1 MTTPPTQRKHV
12 RRDGT
17 SQASRVQAALAPDYV
32 KVDERSVKDW
42 LEFARALA
50 GRLRFHDPDAPGEQ
64 LDWRGF
70 LGPDLELDQVLE
82 FLEHPEPLS
91 KAGAERFSGPHFVL
105 LLTFYKLMQVAQGHL
120 NSLTRRHLEHYYR
133 DILRMTREAPV
144 SDLVNVILELERDA
158 PALALKAGA
167 RLDGGKDEAGRPRV
181 YETTRDVL
189 LTQAQVAELRTVFTD
204 MRVTGIREARERRDP
219 ETNAKSRFVR
229 MFEFAL
235 GHPLPGDPLRRFA
248 GEDVTLELLRREA
261 ARVAFCSASLHMEL
275 YDLRTLVQLKQRRGA
290 AADPEWAEINA
301 LLQKAG
307 RARVGDDAWSL
318 SPSAPRDFTANLTKA
333 LGAAPDELYFAGVT
347 EVKSVDQLHARRQR
361 MIRLGSNLPDNEVD
375 AFIHE
380 RLHFKSLA
388 DFDRMMLLKTRVDT
402 DWRDL
407 NRILERAGQRKRD
420 DRSYRM
426 SVTEPSDFAANL
438 AAAIAYGG
446 FAWPEG
452 SAGVDAYYAAIEAI
466 EAYFFMPAE
475 KFAYVMAGA
484 PGETPEER
492 ATLPPRT
499 WSRIYA
505 HLEEAHRA
513 KVYSDRRAALSEAR
527 ASDGWVAMLYHA
539 LGEPVA
545 DGSDAPA
552 RRLTAHIKRSVD
564 ADFLLDV
571 DARVKA
577 GQGGGVSATEWSRVI
592 YIVELAQRVR
602 ERLPPPVAR
611 KIEWH
616 NLYANEDATT
626 ALVSLGLDSDKTP
639 RWRTFGRRPAVVKG
653 APPESNSLGW
663 ALSSPLL
670 ALGEGERTVTLV
682 LGFRA
687 AGWRDA
693 KIAALLAAD
702 PFQIEISG
710 EKAWITPA
718 SVEVT
723 HGDYAALSGASPA
736 PEVPLRALKIVLSLG
751 VDADPV
757 GVLDAKTAGVTA
769 DAPVIRLL
777 LRERWQDNLGTY
789 TVSYTELRDL
799 VLVRAHVRTRVT
811 ELGAIVAANDDTSL
825 ETKKPYE
832 PFGGDPAIGSR
843 FYFGHPELLGRQVDE
858 ISCSVQWMG
867 APKRLDAHYANYP
880 EAPSN
885 ADYTVEFRMIQRRRA
900 IKVEKAATLF
910 HAGDARERHAITMT
924 GLAGVTA
931 NAPRDGAGAA
941 PPSDVLDWSRYLEW
955 ELTPKDFQH
964 GAYAN
969 TATLKSLQ
977 LTEALSKGQA
987 ITAASYQVNTPY
999 TPKIRRMTL
1008 GYTASTEVAL
1018 ADTFTASS
1026 SAPVGAP
1033 VGARLFHIRPF
1044 GSHEIRPE
1052 DGEAEA
1058 RFLPLFAHEGE
1069 LYIGLAGVKAP
1080 QQVTLLFQMAEGSA
1094 DPDLEPAPVRWSYL
1108 SGDRWLSLHN
1118 GDILRDSTRGLINSG
1133 IMELSLAATL
1143 PSAQLP
1149 GELFWIRAG
1158 IPREPRSVCDTV
1170 AIHAQ
1175 AVPAVFVDQD
1185 NAASH
1190 YERPLPPRSVTGLV
1204 DAHPEIR
1211 AVSQPY
1217 TSFGGK
1223 PQEAAAAFYARVSER
1238 LRHKQRALTVW
1249 DYERLIL
1256 ERFPQIYKVKCLPAN
1271 IAENPDAPGQVDIV
1285 VIPDIRGQLPFDP
1298 FEPKAPAN
1306 LLADIEAFIQTR
1318 SPPHATVRVR
1328 NPRYVSVKVRFGVR
1342 FKPGHDEGYYRALL
1356 NDELN
1361 RFLSP
1366 WAYEDGADIVIGDKI
1381 YANSVINFVD
1391 KRDYV
1396 DYIASI
1402 RLFRSVDGEDY
1413 QLVLAPQAQDARGY
1427 YVTTER
1433 PDAVLVAAREH
1444 EIDVISEVDYEEQRY
1459 TGINYM
1465 KVELDF
1471 VVG

>member
-32 KVDERSVKDW
+32 KVDERSIKDW

-50 GRLRFHDPDAPGEQ
+50 KRLRFHDPDAPGQ
-64 LDWRGF
+64 LLDWQGF
-70 LGPDLELDQVLE
+70 LGPDIDLEQVVA

-91 KAGAERFSGPHFVL
+91 KAGAERFSSPHFVL
-105 LLTFYKLMQVAQGHL
+105 LLTFFKLLQVAQGHL
-120 NSLTRRHLEHYYR
+120 NSLTRRHLEYYYR
-133 DILRMTREAPV
+133 DILRMTRKAPV
-144 SDLVNVILELERDA
+144 SDLVNVILELDRDV
-158 PALALKAGA
+158 PALALKAGT
-167 RLDGGKDEAGRPRV
+167 RLDGGKDKDGRPRV
-181 YETTRDVL
+181 YATTRDVL
-189 LTQAQVAELRTVFTD
+189 LSQAQVAELRTVFTD

-219 ETNAKSRFVR
+219 DTNEKSRFVR

-235 GHPLPGDPLRRFA
+235 GHPLPGDRLRRFQ
-248 GEDVTLELLRREA
+248 GEEVTLELLRRQD

-290 AADPEWAEINA
+290 AASPEWAEINA

-307 RARVGDDAWSL
+307 RGRTGDSGWKL

-347 EVKSVDQLHARRQR
+347 EVKSIDQLHARRQR
-361 MIRLGSNLPDNEVD
+361 MIRVGSNLPGNEVD

-380 RLHFKSLA
+380 KLYFQRLA
-388 DFDRMMLLKTRVDT
+388 DFDRMMLLKTRVDA

-426 SVTEPSDFAANL
+426 NVTQPSNFAANF

-446 FAWPEG
+446 FSWPEG
-452 SAGVDAYYAAIEAI
+452 VSSVDSYYAAIEAI

-492 ATLPPRT
+492 PTLPPRT
-499 WSRIYA
+499 WARIYK

-513 KVYSDRRAALSEAR
+513 KVYSDRRAALSQAR
-527 ASDGWVAMLYHA
+527 ASDGWLAMLYHA

-552 RRLTAHIKRSVD
+552 RRLTAHIKRSFD
-564 ADFLLDV
+564 ADFLLDI
-571 DARVKA
+571 DARV
-577 GQGGGVSATEWSRVI
+577 QGGEGVSAAEWSRVT

-602 ERLPPPVAR
+602 ERLPSPVAR

-639 RWRTFGRRPAVVKG
+639 RWRTFGRRPAVVEG
-653 APPESNSLGW
+653 SPPESNSLGW

-670 ALGEGERTVTLV
+670 ALGEGERRVTLV
-682 LGFRA
+682 LGFRQ
-687 AGWRDA
+687 AGWSDA
-693 KIAALLAAD
+693 KIAALLATD

-710 EKAWITPA
+710 EKSWITPT
-718 SVEVT
+718 SVEVS

-736 PEVPLRALKIVLSLG
+736 PEVPLRGLKIVLTLG
-751 VDADPV
+751 VDADPA
-757 GVLDAKTAGVTA
+757 GVLDAKNAGVQA

-777 LRERWQDNLGTY
+777 LRERWQEHLQTY

-799 VLVRAHVRTRVT
+799 VLVRAHLRTRVT

-880 EAPSN
+880 EAPKN
-885 ADYTVEFRMIQRRRA
+885 EQYTVDFRMIQRRRA
-900 IKVEKAATLF
+900 IKVETAATLF
-910 HAGDARERHAITMT
+910 DAGDARRRHEVTMT

-931 NAPRDGAGAA
+931 SAPGHDPAA
-941 PPSDVLDWSRYLEW
+941 KLPGDVLDWSRYLEW
-955 ELTPKDFQH
+955 ELKPKDLQH

-977 LTEALSKGQA
+977 LTEALSKGQS

-999 TPKIRRMTL
+999 TPKIRKMTL
-1008 GYTASTEVAL
+1008 GYTASSEVAL
-1018 ADTFTASS
+1018 ADTFTSS
-1026 SAPVGAP
+1026 GARP
-1033 VGARLFHIRPF
+1033 AGARLFHIRPF

-1052 DGEAEA
+1052 DGESEA

-1069 LYIGLAGVKAP
+1069 LYIGLSGVTAP

-1094 DPDLEPAPVRWSYL
+1094 DPNLEPAPVRWSYL

-1118 GDILRDSTRGLINSG
+1118 GDILRDTTRGLINSG
-1133 IMELSLAATL
+1133 IMELSLAAVS

-1170 AIHAQ
+1170 AIHTQ
-1175 AVPAVFVDQD
+1175 AVAAVFVDQD

-1190 YERPLPPRSVTGLV
+1190 YERPLPPRAVTGLV
-1204 DAHPEIR
+1204 DGNPDIR

-1271 IAENPDAPGQVDIV
+1271 IAEKPDAPGQVDII

-1298 FEPKAPAN
+1298 FEPKAPAD
-1306 LLADIEAFIQTR
+1306 LLADIEAFVRTR
-1318 SPPHATVRVR
+1318 SPAHATVRVR
-1328 NPRYVSVKVRFGVR
+1328 NPRYVAVKLRFGVR
-1342 FKPGHDEGYYRALL
+1342 FKPGHDEGYYKALL

-1366 WAYEDGADIVIGDKI
+1366 WAYEEGADIVIGDKI

-1402 RLFRSVDGEDY
+1402 RLFRSVDGEDF

-1427 YVTTER
+1427 FVTTER
-1433 PDAVLVAAREH
+1433 PDAVLVAARQH
-1444 EIDVISEVDYEEQRY
+1444 EIDIISEVDYEEQLY